1 VLRAGLALMRHGQLV
16 SAERCFQTKVALRP
30 DTAGWFYLGASQHA
44 LGRLAEA
51 ADSFGK
57 SASLA
62 ANPADALCA
71 RATVLAA
78 LGREQEA
85 EQDLRRAVE
94 ASPQHAQALFNLAVV
109 LEARGAKADALSFY
123 DRALEADPKH
133 DAARINR
140 GALSLALGQGE
151 AALADFDLLAQSPTA
166 TVDVLNNR
174 SRALF
179 ALHRDGE
186 ALETA
191 DRVLRLDR
199 TNARAWVDKVTALAS
214 LARLDEAAAELASA
228 RAAARNSLLGLPSGP
243 QRVEQL
249 DPFAL
254 YVGRALQRQ
263 VVCDWHDRQQLV
275 DTIRQLLAEKQAG
288 KIAETGVLFHALA
301 LPLSRVELGQL
312 ADAVA
317 APLHATKPEAGP
329 APSPNA
335 ERSRIK
341 VGFLS
346 PDFKEHPGARLLRRL
361 FLDRD
366 RDRFEFIAYAL
377 NRDDG
382 SAIRAELLAAADSSI
397 DASSWSS
404 GELVE
409 RIRGDR
415 LDLLIDQSG
424 YYEGTRPEVLAA
436 RVAPVQA
443 NFAGTPCTLGP
454 RLLDYRLSDAL
465 TTPRD
470 TQRDWHERF
479 VLLPPPH
486 WAYDAS
492 QPIGEAGS
500 RMAHG
505 LPGKGVVFCAFNQA
519 FKISPEIF
527 QVWMRLL
534 AHVPRSVLW
543 LLDGGELMR
552 RNLAS
557 EAQRAGIAAD
567 RLVFAPRVPVEAHLG
582 RLQHAD
588 LFVDTLHCNAHT
600 TAVDALH
607 AGVPVI
613 TRVGETMAS
622 RLAGTFVRC
631 AGLAELAVDSLEDY
645 ELRAL
650 ELARDAARR
659 ARLREKLR
667 QARSSAPL
675 FATAERVRAIERAF
689 TAMVERSR
697 AGLPPDT
704 LTID

>member
-1 VLRAGLALMRHGQLV
+1 MEDPVLRAGLALMRHGQLV
-16 SAERCFQTKVALRP
+16 SAERCFRTKVALRP
-30 DTAGWFYLGASQHA
+30 DATGWFYLGASQHA
-44 LGRLAEA
+44 LGRLADA
-51 ADSFGK
+51 AASFGK
-57 SASLA
+57 SAGLA

-78 LGREQEA
+78 LGCEQEA

-109 LEARGAKADALSFY
+109 LEAHGAKADARSFY
-123 DRALEADPKH
+123 DRALEADPTH
-133 DAARINR
+133 YAARMNR
-140 GALSLALGQGE
+140 GALSLALGQAE
-151 AALADFDLLAQSPTA
+151 AALADFDLLAQSPA
-166 TVDVLNNR
+166 VTVDVLNNR

-179 ALHRDGE
+179 ALHRDEE

-191 DRVLRLDR
+191 DRALRLDR

-214 LARLDEAAAELASA
+214 LARLEEAASELAYA
-228 RAAARNSLLGLPSGP
+228 RAAAGNGLLGLPGGP
-243 QRVEQL
+243 KRVEQL
-249 DPFAL
+249 DPLAL
-254 YVGRALQRQ
+254 YVGRAFQRQ
-263 VVCDWHDRQQLV
+263 AVCDWHDRQRLLE
-275 DTIRQLLAEKQAG
+275 TIRQLLAGGAAA
-288 KIAETGVLFHALA
+288 KIAEPGVLFHALA
-301 LPLSRVELGQL
+301 LPLSRAELKKL

-317 APLHATKPEAGP
+317 VQVRTGAAL
-329 APSPNA
+329 SPNA
-335 ERSRIK
+335 ERTRIK
-341 VGFLS
+341 VGFIS

-366 RDRFEFIAYAL
+366 RDRFEFVAYAL

-382 SAIRAELLAAADSSI
+382 SGIRKELSSAVDSWV
-397 DASSWSS
+397 DASSWNS
-404 GELVE
+404 EE
-409 RIRGDR
+409 IIARIRGDG
-415 LDLLIDQSG
+415 LDLLVDNSG
-424 YYEGTRPEVLAA
+424 YYEGARPEVLAA

-454 RLLDYRLSDAL
+454 GLLDYRLSDAL

-470 TQRDWHERF
+470 TQPDWHERL

-500 RMAHG
+500 RTTHG
-505 LPGKGVVFCAFNQA
+505 LPDKGVVFCAFNQA

-534 AHVPRSVLW
+534 GHAPRSVLW
-543 LLDGGELMR
+543 LLDGGELTC

-567 RLVFAPRVPVEAHLG
+567 RLVFAPRIPVEAHLG

-600 TAVDALH
+600 TAVDALY
-607 AGVPVI
+607 AGVPVV
-613 TRVGETMAS
+613 TCVGETMAS

-631 AGLAELAVDSLEDY
+631 AGLAELAVESLEDY
-645 ELRAL
+645 ERKAL
-650 ELARDAARR
+650 ELARDAARL

-689 TAMVERSR
+689 IAVVERSR

-704 LTID
+704 LIID